1 MKTHIDRLGRP
12 DAINWVTAVVALVL
26 MVPAAIISAGVD
38 FSGREV
44 AFTAIVLFRVSVM
57 LAIFALGKVALIR
70 FARIRPQP
78 LITLGTFW
86 VAIII
91 ATTVFDLLLV
101 VNGFAEE
108 SQLSQR
114 LRTTFLGSTAALV
127 LSSLLV
133 TYARD
138 FSRSNAE
145 LIQKLE
151 ELQRSKADAGERIL
165 ARKAQLI
172 TTIKD
177 SINAELAHFRGAN
190 PVTDSTV
197 MQTLIDDVVRPL
209 SYSLNR
215 DFPVD
220 DTVDVLPEEKT
231 IDWYRVV
238 QAAFAAN
245 PFRWVA
251 FPIGIGLISAS
262 FLILNFGLA
271 GIYGTVLLLALSGGM
286 FWGFGM
292 AWRFLPQRLPT
303 AIRALV
309 FSAAHLPVGV
319 ATSWA
324 VTLVT
329 GFNVLQPVRLWSFVA
344 IVVLI
349 SWSVTLVAATL
360 GLLRD
365 TNDTLKT
372 TVEELKREV
381 IITSNSYRQLH
392 KGISR
397 LLHGPVQEA
406 ITSSML
412 RLQGG
417 SDTVEVSG
425 YADVIR
431 ERIAVALELLNQ
443 PALPVTDLKKVLEE
457 LQELWSGVVSINY
470 SVADSD
476 SKLIGSDRMA
486 SFAVAEL
493 VREACSNAT
502 RHGHANRIDISL
514 KVVARERAI
523 ELVVDNDG
531 APIPRSSQPG
541 IGSQLF
547 DEQTLSWSRKRVGSR
562 VRVRAK
568 LPMSQELV
576 NAEA

>member
-1 MKTHIDRLGRP
+1 MKSHIDRLGRP

-26 MVPAAIISAGVD
+26 MVPAAIISSGVD
-38 FSGREV
+38 FSGREI
-44 AFTAIVLFRVSVM
+44 AFTAIVLFRVGVM
-57 LAIFALGKVALIR
+57 LAIFALGKATLTR
-70 FARIRPQP
+70 FAKVRPQP

-86 VAIII
+86 VAIFT

-108 SQLSQR
+108 SQLSKR

-145 LIQKLE
+145 LFQKLE
-151 ELQRSKADAGERIL
+151 ELQRSRTEVGERIL

-172 TTIKD
+172 STIKD
-177 SINAELAHFRGAN
+177 SINAELAHFGGAN

-220 DTVDVLPEEKT
+220 DNVDVLPEEKT
-231 IDWYRVV
+231 IDWLRVV

-271 GIYGTVLLLALSGGM
+271 GIYGTVILLAMSAGM
-286 FWGFGM
+286 FWGFGLL
-292 AWRFLPQRLPT
+292 WRFLPEQLPT
-303 AIRALV
+303 PIRALV
-309 FSAAHLPVGV
+309 FSAAHLPVGF
-319 ATSWA
+319 ATSWV

-329 GFNVLQPVRLWSFVA
+329 GFDLLQPIRLWSFVA
-344 IVVLI
+344 IVMLI
-349 SWSVTLVAATL
+349 SWSVTLVAASL

-365 TNDTLKT
+365 TNNTLNA

-406 ITSSML
+406 ITSSLL

-417 SDTVEVSG
+417 ANTVEISG

-431 ERIAVALELLNQ
+431 ERIAGALELLSQ
-443 PALPVTDLKKVLEE
+443 PALPVTDVRKVLEE
-457 LQELWSGVVSINY
+457 LQELWSGVVSITY
-470 SVADSD
+470 SVSD
-476 SKLIGSDRMA
+476 TDRKLIGSDRMA
-486 SFAVAEL
+486 SFALAEL

-502 RHGHANRIDISL
+502 RHGHASRIDISF
-514 KVVARERAI
+514 KVIARERAI

-531 APIPRSSQPG
+531 APIPPSSQPG

-547 DEQTLSWSRKRVGSR
+547 DEQALTWSRKRVGSR

-568 LPMSQELV
+568 LPMSQEM
-576 NAEA
+576 AEAEA

>member
-1 MKTHIDRLGRP
+1 MKTHIDRLGRK
-12 DAINWVTAVVALVL
+12 DAINWVTAVVAIVL
-26 MVPAAIISAGVD
+26 MVPAAIVSAGVD

-44 AFTAIVLFRVSVM
+44 AFIAIILFRVSVM
-57 LAIFALGKVALIR
+57 LAIFALGKAALTR

-86 VAIII
+86 AAIII
-91 ATTVFDLLLV
+91 ATTIFDLLLV

-151 ELQRSKADAGERIL
+151 ELQRSKADAGELIL

-172 TTIKD
+172 STIKD
-177 SINAELAHFRGAN
+177 SINAELAHFGGAN

-220 DTVDVLPEEKT
+220 DTVDALPEEKT
-231 IDWYRVV
+231 IDWFRVV
-238 QAAFAAN
+238 QAAFAAS

-262 FLILNFGLA
+262 FLILNFGLV
-271 GIYGTVLLLALSGGM
+271 GIYGTVLLLALSAGM
-286 FWGFGM
+286 FWGFGVV
-292 AWRFLPQRLPT
+292 WRFLPQRLPT

-309 FSAAHLPVGV
+309 FSAAHLPVGI

-324 VTLVT
+324 VTMVT
-329 GFNVLQPVRLWSFVA
+329 GFNLLLPIRFWSFVA
-344 IVVLI
+344 IVMLI

-360 GLLRD
+360 RLLRD
-365 TNDTLKT
+365 TNDTLNA

-417 SDTVEVSG
+417 SDTVGISG